1 MNFIRT
7 LKEHFTL
14 DWCKEVIDYFEGNV
28 PLQHEGFL
36 GQDKRIQNTEITIDM
51 RDSQWQPLVDG
62 LVKGIAEYKKDY
74 IHLDNNMSPWRLFP
88 YSQIMRYKPGEV
100 YNFEHC
106 EHGKTNDG
114 SGLSRII
121 AWQINLNTIENQG
134 GTWFNYYD
142 HTIKPEAGSLTF
154 WPAGWTHMHR
164 GLKSPDKNK
173 YIITGWYNFNV

>member
-36 GQDKRIQNTEITIDM
+36 GQDNRIQNTEITIDM

-62 LVKGIAEYKKDY
+62 LVKGITEYKKDY
-74 IHLDNNMSPWRLFP
+74 IHLDSNMSPWSLFP
-88 YSQIMRYKPGEV
+88 HSQIMRYKPGEV
-100 YNFEHC
+100 YKYEHC

-114 SGLSRII
+114 NGLSRII
-121 AWQINLNTIENQG
+121 AWQINLNTIERPC
-134 GTWFNYYD
+134 
-142 HTIKPEAGSLTF
+142 K
-154 WPAGWTHMHR
+154 
-164 GLKSPDKNK
+164 
-173 YIITGWYNFNV
+173 II